1 MKYPRVKLDSIK
13 ANGRYAFVG
22 GPFGSNLTTRD
33 YVEEGVP
40 VIRGSNQSSASVF
53 HDDDYVFVSEEKA
66 VQLTPNLAFPGDVIF
81 TQRGTLGQVGVIPQN
96 AKYDRY
102 VISQSQMKLAVHP
115 EKAEAMYVY
124 YYFRRPDIVQTIINL
139 SQSSGVPHINL
150 GTLKNFE
157 IPLPPVDVQ
166 HRIISTLSAYD
177 DLIENNCRR
186 IELLEQSARMLY
198 KEWFV
203 SLRFPGHEH
212 VKINDGVPH
221 GWEKKRLADWA
232 TLVMGQS
239 PASEH
244 YNTHGDGLP
253 FHQGVT
259 NFGGRFVEHET
270 YCNIVGR
277 IGEAGDILCSVRA
290 PVGRLNITLDR
301 IIIGRGLSAIRSIY
315 GYQSF
320 LYYQLKNHFFKEDM
334 IGAGAIFAS
343 VTKKDMENQLLLC
356 PPNHLIEDFE
366 QSSKLIDEQLK
377 VLHIQNQKLKQ
388 ARDLLLPRLMNGE
401 IPV

>member
-1 MKYPRVKLDSIK
+1 MCLVRPDTEKVYPRFL
-13 ANGRYAFVG
+13 
-22 GPFGSNLTTRD
+22 L
-33 YVEEGVP
+33 
-40 VIRGSNQSSASVF
+40 
-53 HDDDYVFVSEEKA
+53 
-66 VQLTPNLAFPGDVIF
+66 
-81 TQRGTLGQVGVIPQN
+81 
-96 AKYDRY
+96 
-102 VISQSQMKLAVHP
+102 
-115 EKAEAMYVY
+115 
-124 YYFRRPDIVQTIINL
+124 YYFLSSKWRAVIESNIIVGATVERIPIAKFPD
-139 SQSSGVPHINL
+139 
-150 GTLKNFE
+150 FE
-157 IPLPPVDVQ
+157 VTLPPLDTQ
-166 HRIISTLSAYD
+166 CRIADILSAYD
-177 DLIENNCRR
+177 DLIENNRRR
-186 IELLEQSARMLY
+186 IALLEQSARHLY

-212 VKINDGVPH
+212 VKVKDGVPQ

-232 TLVMGQS
+232 VLVMGQS

-244 YNTHGDGLP
+244 YNTDGDGLP

-259 NFGGRFVEHET
+259 NFGERFVEHKI
-270 YCNIVGR
+270 YCKVEGR

-301 IIIGRGLSAIRSIY
+301 IVLGRGLSAIRSIN

-320 LYYQLKNHFFKEDM
+320 LFYQLKNHFFKEDM
-334 IGAGAIFAS
+334 IGGGAIFAS

-366 QSSKLIDEQLK
+366 QNSKPIDEQLK
-377 VLHIQNQKLKQ
+377 TLHLQNQKLQQ